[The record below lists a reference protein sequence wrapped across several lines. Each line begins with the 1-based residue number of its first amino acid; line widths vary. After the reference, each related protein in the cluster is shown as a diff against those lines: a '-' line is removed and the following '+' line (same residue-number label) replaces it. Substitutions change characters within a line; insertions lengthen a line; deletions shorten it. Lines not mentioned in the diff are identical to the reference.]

1 MKNNIIETI
10 RAEMD
15 ENLKSMN
22 NRPIVSL
29 EDLNKS
35 FDKVNQDFLKEDK
48 LWATIDGIIDVLLS
62 PSLPLHKRIQNHL
75 KLVEM
80 LEDKNVS

>member
-1 MKNNIIETI
+1 MKNNNIETI

-15 ENLKSMN
+15 ENLRSMN
-22 NRPIVSL
+22 NRQIVSA
-29 EDLNKS
+29 EDLNTAFDQANKS
-35 FDKVNQDFLKEDK
+35 FLKEDK
-48 LWATIDGIIDVLLS
+48 LWATLDGIIDVLLS